1 LKFNWLDYVLI
12 GSVAT
17 VAAIQFLRCTKD
29 FSRILYETLF
39 LVGAVVAASQLLRPL
54 GELTKLSNPLLF
66 GGVGGLLCALGIILA
81 AIVNRLIPFGLG
93 VFNYLLGAFLALACA
108 YALGHL
114 GLRTADL
121 AISPR
126 NHEFD
131 MVVRRSLMARDL
143 LFFKTFIEI
152 RAFLRFARWKG
163 M

>member
-1 LKFNWLDYVLI
+1 MKFNWLDYVLV
-12 GSVAT
+12 GFVAT

-39 LVGAVVAASQLLRPL
+39 LVGAVVGASALLRPL
-54 GELTKLSNPLLF
+54 GELTKFSDPVLF
-66 GGVGGLLCALGIILA
+66 GCVGGLLGVFGIILA
-81 AIVNRLIPFGLG
+81 ALVNRLIPFGLG
-93 VFNYLLGAFLALACA
+93 VFNYFFGLFLALACA

-114 GLRTADL
+114 GLRTADM

-126 NHEFD
+126 NHVFD

-143 LFFKTFIEI
+143 LFFKTFIEV
-152 RAFLRFARWKG
+152 RAFLRFTRWKG